1 MKQSIPILA
10 LLLLALGSC
19 NTKRQFPDNVLGY
32 APIYSNDGNNNTIS
46 VTAAASYENPGKI
59 YKYGNYSF
67 QMDNG
72 KGIHIINSTDPNNPQ
87 KIKFIQVAGCTDI
100 SIKNNSLY
108 TNNFRDLVTLN
119 IADINNITETA
130 RTTDVFPM
138 VEQIT
143 PPVAGVYFECVDET
157 KGTVISWTQ
166 KNIENPKCYRP

>member
-1 MKQSIPILA
+1 MKQSIPIIALLFLA
-10 LLLLALGSC
+10 LSSC
-19 NTKRQFPDNVLGY
+19 NDKRQFPQNVLGY
-32 APIYSNDGNNNTIS
+32 APIYSSDANSSSIS
-46 VTAAASYENPGKI
+46 VTGATPYENPGKI

-87 KIKFIQVAGCTDI
+87 KIKFINVAGCSDI

-119 IADINNITETA
+119 ITDINNITETS
-130 RTTDVFPM
+130 RTADIFPV
-138 VEQIT
+138 VEQLA
-143 PPVAGVYFECVDET
+143 PPVAGVYFECVDDT
-157 KGTVISWTQ
+157 KGTVTGWTQ